1 MQTWKELKDS
11 PIWII
16 ATVIFAT
23 IGATAAF
30 YEHVLVPDRVEH
42 DAKIASAAQIK
53 AAEDAAASEIRVAS
67 EATAKEIQLARE
79 NAASEVSAA
88 RAEEGAEK
96 DKLHRYELEHLF
108 VDNSPYPIGLNKIHI
123 GDPVD
128 LIEQTYPPKTID
140 KSAMED
146 GNDFI
151 TVKNAN
157 SVFSATYYFDD
168 ADKRKRIT
176 HIMFMADVI
185 TEFPKPLLHDRF
197 TQMFGQPVANRIKNR
212 FEWDTKIFSVFQS
225 DTYSFVVTTH
235 GTVPGYW

>member
-23 IGATAAF
+23 IGATATF

-67 EATAKEIQLARE
+67 EAAAKEIRLARE
-79 NAASEVSAA
+79 GAASEVSAA
-88 RAEEGAEK
+88 RAEESAER

-108 VDNSPYPIGLNKIHI
+108 VDNSPYPLGLNNIHI

-128 LIEQTYPPKTID
+128 LIEHTYPPEMID
-140 KSAMED
+140 KSALED
-146 GNDFI
+146 GQDFI
-151 TVKNAN
+151 VVKNVN
-157 SVFSATYYFDD
+157 SVFRATYYFDG
-168 ADKRKRIT
+168 ADRKKSIT
-176 HIMFMADVI
+176 HIGFMANSI
-185 TEFPKPLLHDRF
+185 TDFPKMLLHDRF
-197 TQMFGQPVANRIKNR
+197 TQMFGQPVTNRIKNR

-225 DTYSFVVTTH
+225 DTFSFLVTAP
-235 GTVPGYW
+235 GTVPAYW